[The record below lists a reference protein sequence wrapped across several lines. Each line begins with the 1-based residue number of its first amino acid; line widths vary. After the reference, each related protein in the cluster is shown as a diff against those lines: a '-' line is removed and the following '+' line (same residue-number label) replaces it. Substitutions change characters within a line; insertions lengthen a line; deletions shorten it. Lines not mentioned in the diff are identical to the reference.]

1 MAIGEVHKNIFSLEE
16 ITNISIEE
24 MVTKELNLANIY
36 LIFKLKDKHKN
47 KTLKMLPII
56 IPLLFEY
63 IDKLLDEEEA
73 FYPDETK

>member
-63 IDKLLDEEEA
+63 IDKLLDEEET